1 MTTRLEAA
9 KAELVGRVDD
19 RIARRLGG
27 RASLVQTFLHL
38 CLEGVD
44 PDDLLGRNPEDVYGA
59 VLSLCHLASDRSAGA
74 VNLAVYA
81 PEPETHGWQSP
92 HTVVDLVTDDMPFL
106 VDSVTME
113 LNRHDLG
120 IHLVILPVM
129 SVRRDDSGRLL
140 EVAPPTPSDAAGSR
154 EAVLHVEVDRVSDPA
169 LVDRLRTDLTRVLGD
184 LRAAVDDWQAM
195 RAKVAAIGAEL
206 GSSPPPVDPEEV
218 DEAKALL
225 EWIAADHFTFLGYR
239 EYRLE
244 RGRGGNGGD
253 VEGARW
259 DVLRSLPGSGLGVL
273 RKGEE
278 TVTELSPDAS
288 VMAREPEV
296 LVLTKAN
303 ARATVHRSAHLDYI
317 GIKSFDPGGGE
328 VVGERRFLGL
338 YTETAYSASVA
349 EVPVLRR
356 KVHAVVRRAG
366 FPPGTH
372 AAKNLLTV
380 LENYPRDELFATGE
394 DELTAIAVGI
404 TRIEERKQVRLFVRR
419 DPYGRFWSCF
429 VYLPRDRYTT
439 AVRRRMEA
447 VLLSSFAG
455 TYTEHTVS
463 MSDSVLVRLHFI
475 VHTSPDRPHPGVEQR
490 PEVDQR
496 EAERRLA
503 EASRSWEEDLRDA
516 LIDRFGEEEG
526 LGLLHRYQR
535 AFPAAYVEDFSA
547 RAAVADIK
555 RLEALRATAGP
566 GVDMSLWR
574 RLEAA
579 DESVRFKV
587 LRAGS
592 PISLSD
598 ILPLL
603 EHMGVRVVDE
613 HPYEVRPLGS
623 PGAWI
628 YDFGLQPAGGSDVI
642 TDEAAERFREAFA
655 RVWAGRA
662 DNDSFNRL
670 VLLAG
675 LDWRQVTTLRAGSK
689 YLRQTG
695 TPFSQAYIEETLAAH
710 PDIARQLVELWQARL
725 DPGHR
730 PSGKPISDDVTV
742 KGLVSDIE
750 AAVDA
755 VASLDEDRILRRFL
769 RLWLAVQRT
778 NYYQGGH
785 YQGGEAP
792 GAAKDYLSFKVD
804 PAAVPG
810 MQLPL
815 PAHEIFVYSPR
826 TEGVHLRGADV
837 ARGGLRWS
845 DRREDFRT
853 EVLGLMK
860 AQTVKNAVI
869 VPMGAKGG
877 FVVKRPPA
885 GGSREEQAEEV
896 VTCYRTFISGLLDLT
911 DNIVGDDIV
920 HPPDTV
926 RYDGDDPYLVV
937 AADKGTATF
946 SDVAN
951 AISLERGFWLGDA
964 FASGG
969 SSGYDHKKM
978 GITARGAWES
988 VKRHFYELGVET
1000 ATNDF
1005 TVVGVGDMSGD
1016 VFGNG
1021 MLLSDHIKLV
1031 AAFDHRHI
1039 FVDPDPDP
1047 VASLA
1052 ERRRLFELPRSSWAD
1067 YNSDLLSEGGGVYPR
1082 SAKSITLSPET
1093 QDVLGVA
1100 EVRMAPNDVIRAML
1114 RAPVDLFW
1122 NGGIGTYVKASTE
1135 SHADAHDRSSD
1146 ALRVDATELRFRV
1159 VGEGGNLGLTQRARI
1174 ELALAGSQV
1183 NTDAVDNSA
1192 GVDCSDHEVNL
1203 KIVLNRAVGDGD
1215 LTVKQRDAL
1224 LAEMTEEVAAQ
1235 VLRDNIDQTQALSNA
1250 KAGALAMVDV
1260 HARYL
1265 RRLVAAGRLDRDLE
1279 ALPTDEELSNR
1290 AADGHG
1296 LTAPELA
1303 VVLAYTK
1310 IQTYDEL
1317 LASEVPADSYLH
1329 KELLGYFP
1337 SLMRER
1343 FGDQIA
1349 GHPLRREIIA
1359 TALANATVNRAG
1371 ISFLFRMGEETGAG
1385 VPDVVKAHLVA
1396 KEVFGLDRLWAEVE
1410 AAQDQVAALTQ
1421 TSMFL
1426 EARKLIERATRWL
1439 LRNRRQPMDIESTVE
1454 FFSPGVQQLADQMP
1468 RYLSEI
1474 DRETLARS
1482 VAELELAGVEGDLA
1496 GRIAALDSM
1505 FSALDIV
1512 DVAAQLGAAVDRVAQ
1527 VYFAIGERLE
1537 LDWLQEQIVQL
1548 PRGDRWQAL
1557 ARGALRD
1564 DLYHQHASLTADVLR
1579 RGSGDAE
1586 EQHGAPR
1593 TLVEAW
1599 ASRNQSAL
1607 ARSLTLLADIKSA
1620 GSSDLA
1626 TLCVALREV
1635 RDLVEVRHQ
1644 H

>member
-1 MTTRLEAA
+1 
-9 KAELVGRVDD
+9 
-19 RIARRLGG
+19 
-27 RASLVQTFLHL
+27 
-38 CLEGVD
+38 
-44 PDDLLGRNPEDVYGA
+44 
-59 VLSLCHLASDRSAGA
+59 
-74 VNLAVYA
+74 
-81 PEPETHGWQSP
+81 
-92 HTVVDLVTDDMPFL
+92 
-106 VDSVTME
+106 
-113 LNRHDLG
+113 
-120 IHLVILPVM
+120 
-129 SVRRDDSGRLL
+129 
-140 EVAPPTPSDAAGSR
+140 
-154 EAVLHVEVDRVSDPA
+154 
-169 LVDRLRTDLTRVLGD
+169 
-184 LRAAVDDWQAM
+184 
-195 RAKVAAIGAEL
+195 
-206 GSSPPPVDPEEV
+206 
-218 DEAKALL
+218 
-225 EWIAADHFTFLGYR
+225 
-239 EYRLE
+239 
-244 RGRGGNGGD
+244 
-253 VEGARW
+253 
-259 DVLRSLPGSGLGVL
+259 
-273 RKGEE
+273 
-278 TVTELSPDAS
+278 
-288 VMAREPEV
+288 
-296 LVLTKAN
+296 
-303 ARATVHRSAHLDYI
+303 
-317 GIKSFDPGGGE
+317 
-328 VVGERRFLGL
+328 
-338 YTETAYSASVA
+338 
-349 EVPVLRR
+349 
-356 KVHAVVRRAG
+356 
-366 FPPGTH
+366 
-372 AAKNLLTV
+372 
-380 LENYPRDELFATGE
+380 
-394 DELTAIAVGI
+394 
-404 TRIEERKQVRLFVRR
+404 
-419 DPYGRFWSCF
+419 
-429 VYLPRDRYTT
+429 
-439 AVRRRMEA
+439 
-447 VLLSSFAG
+447 
-455 TYTEHTVS
+455 
-463 MSDSVLVRLHFI
+463 
-475 VHTSPDRPHPGVEQR
+475 
-490 PEVDQR
+490 
-496 EAERRLA
+496 
-503 EASRSWEEDLRDA
+503 
-516 LIDRFGEEEG
+516 
-526 LGLLHRYQR
+526 
-535 AFPAAYVEDFSA
+535 
-547 RAAVADIK
+547 
-555 RLEALRATAGP
+555 
-566 GVDMSLWR
+566 
-574 RLEAA
+574 
-579 DESVRFKV
+579 
-587 LRAGS
+587 
-592 PISLSD
+592 
-598 ILPLL
+598 
-603 EHMGVRVVDE
+603 
-613 HPYEVRPLGS
+613 
-623 PGAWI
+623 
-628 YDFGLQPAGGSDVI
+628 
-642 TDEAAERFREAFA
+642 
-655 RVWAGRA
+655 
-662 DNDSFNRL
+662 
-670 VLLAG
+670 
-675 LDWRQVTTLRAGSK
+675 
-689 YLRQTG
+689 
-695 TPFSQAYIEETLAAH
+695 
-710 PDIARQLVELWQARL
+710 
-725 DPGHR
+725 
-730 PSGKPISDDVTV
+730 
-742 KGLVSDIE
+742 
-750 AAVDA
+750 
-755 VASLDEDRILRRFL
+755 
-769 RLWLAVQRT
+769 
-778 NYYQGGH
+778 
-785 YQGGEAP
+785 
-792 GAAKDYLSFKVD
+792 
-804 PAAVPG
+804 
-810 MQLPL
+810 
-815 PAHEIFVYSPR
+815 
-826 TEGVHLRGADV
+826 
-837 ARGGLRWS
+837 
-845 DRREDFRT
+845 
-853 EVLGLMK
+853 
-860 AQTVKNAVI
+860 
-869 VPMGAKGG
+869 GAKGG

-1537 LDWLQEQIVQL
+1537 LDWLQVQIVQL